1 MFAKPTNYLINV
13 KARMQNTTNGIGE
26 CLFPNK
32 DKHIAP
38 DQSRIAKR
46 GNSVLIFFMGKVMTM
61 NLDGEGK

>member
-13 KARMQNTTNGIGE
+13 KARMQNTTNGIGK

-46 GNSVLIFFMGKVMTM
+46 GNSVLIFLWAK
-61 NLDGEGK
+61 